1 MMTAQIET
9 EELRLIVDASERFA
23 REQLADQGHNGQSA
37 GFPLEQLQAAQ
48 GAGFLHAPAPEQ
60 AGGIGLDV
68 YGQTILL
75 SKLAQGSA
83 GFATIVATH
92 LAALGGLASA
102 PAETIERLIG
112 HEDDKLLGLAFPEWT
127 AGGARLDGGKL
138 SGQLIAPVGPD
149 RCGALGLLIPSRDGQ
164 WQSHFVSVDNL
175 PWEGLPSHCGS
186 GLDTLTPIRLRFDEV
201 ELQQHAVLPASQCH
215 PGNRIM
221 SEYKLLLAAVQVGN
235 AAQALD
241 DATVYATERKQTGRF
256 IVDHQ
261 NIRAM
266 LCNMQVLLSAAQSLV
281 EKAASQTNRHEGH
294 FDLCRQ
300 AHCFAATVCEQICL
314 DAVQVLGGYG
324 YMKDYPLERRLR
336 DCKSLQGLTAD
347 HLFDSLGVVVQRQ
360 A

>member
-1 MMTAQIET
+1 MMTMQVDND
-9 EELRLIVDASERFA
+9 ELRLIADASERFA
-23 REQLADQGHNGQSA
+23 REQLTEQGHNGQSTS
-37 GFPLEQLQAAQ
+37 FPLEQLQAAQ
-48 GAGFLHAPAPEQ
+48 LAGFLHAPAPEQ

-68 YGQTILL
+68 YGQTMLL
-75 SKLAQGSA
+75 SKLARGSA

-102 PAETIERLIG
+102 PADTIERLIG
-112 HEDDKLLGLAFPEWT
+112 RDDDKLLGLAFPEWT
-127 AGGARLDGGKL
+127 AGGARLEDGKV
-138 SGQLIAPVGPD
+138 SGQLIAPVGPEH
-149 RCGALGLLIPSRDGQ
+149 CSVIGLLVPSVDGR
-164 WQSHFVSVDNL
+164 WQSHFVSVDKL
-175 PWEGLPSHCGS
+175 PVKSSPSHCGS
-186 GLDTLTPIRLRFDEV
+186 GLDALTPIRLRLDQV
-201 ELQQHAVLPASQCH
+201 ELQEHSVLPANQCH
-215 PGNRIM
+215 PGDRVM

-235 AAQALD
+235 AKQALD

-281 EKAASQTNRHEGH
+281 EKAALQPDRHEGH

-300 AHCFAATVCEQICL
+300 AHCFAATVTEQICL

-336 DCKSLQGLTAD
+336 DCKSLQGLPAD
-347 HLFDSLGVVVQRQ
+347 HHFDALGIAARSPS
-360 A
+360 